1 MEMLLPVRDVLF
13 YAFGSLPLIAAGI
26 GLLVAARWIFVWA
39 TPLGSDDDVVAG
51 ENTAVGVVFGGFM
64 FSVGLAVSGCLFGR
78 VPDVPVWVDAL
89 EMLVEGVLI
98 IILLLLSIWV
108 NDVVILRSFSVVKEI
123 REDRNLGAAFCVAGS
138 CLASGLILNG
148 ALSGYSSGI
157 WEGLRDISLYW
168 FIGQGL
174 LALAGFVYHKLAR
187 YDVHHVIQYDD
198 NAAAGL
204 GFGGFLLGLGLVV
217 RAAMVGSGNFPLA
230 GELLSTVCMGVL
242 GLALLSAVNTVTTL
256 FVLPRVN
263 YEVEVEMKR
272 NLAAA
277 AVIVSM
283 SLALALAIAG
293 PLQRPINVLSPERTP
308 ATTTAGASEEA
319 LNKKTPAAKA
329 DVQELATE
337 DES

>member
-1 MEMLLPVRDVLF
+1 MEMLSPVGEVLF
-13 YAFGSLPLIAAGI
+13 YAFGSMPLVAAGV
-26 GLLVAARWIFVWA
+26 GLLIAARWIFVWA
-39 TPLGSDDDVVAG
+39 TPLGSDDDVVAS
-51 ENTAVGVVFGGFM
+51 ENTAVGVVFGAFM
-64 FSVGLAVSGCLFGR
+64 CSVGVALAGCFFGR
-78 VPDVPVWVDAL
+78 VPNEPVWVDAL
-89 EMLVEGVLI
+89 EMLAEGVLI

-148 ALSGYSSGI
+148 ALSGYSRGLL
-157 WEGLRDISLYW
+157 EGLRDIGLYW
-168 FIGQGL
+168 VIGQGL
-174 LALAGFVYHKLAR
+174 LALAGVVYHKLAR

-217 RAAMVGSGNFPLA
+217 RAAMVGSGNFPLV

-242 GLALLSAVNTVTTL
+242 GLVLLSAVNTVTTL

-277 AVIVSM
+277 TVIVSM

-293 PLQRPINVLSPERTP
+293 PLQRPINPPSPAETP
-308 ATTTAGASEEA
+308 DTTTAGASDEA
-319 LNKKTPAAKA
+319 VNKKTS
-329 DVQELATE
+329 ATKVE
-337 DES
+337 TQGVATDDKS